1 MVGAQCATFRHPP
14 STNLFPPPRKPII
27 ILCSISNPFP
37 SKPTKRKNHL
47 RQKLLETLTN
57 PVIPKTPPTNSVIPF
72 ESPQEAQTPVAKESE
87 ETQELQSLT
96 SEAAAGVVRGKFGN
110 FPIRSVL
117 LFLVGA
123 FVFQAICA
131 VWVSGLVNS
140 ARKDEN
146 LDSGS
151 EETRVSEL
159 GVDGNGEERS
169 VFFLTGSNDPLGGRL
184 WFRQVRNGF
193 VGGSEFEKKINEIQ
207 AMAREAREKERLDS
221 AGNVDGVKTGIELEV
236 ERELDNFRKS
246 LPKSSE
252 KAQENVKKPGSIMFK
267 QKYPFNEVAKPES
280 GNGSTQG
287 NGIQRPLVKGVISSN
302 SSIGSKRAGGK
313 VEDRRSDDK
322 ADLWW
327 LSLPY
332 VLVICYL
339 DGEGAKGLFT
349 LESKGD
355 SSHTIAFEDQGDASN
370 FCYLLQSFFEE
381 LGDFSAE
388 IVPLPTKELNE
399 AVSSDNMKVIVVKK
413 GQLKL
418 YAGQPL
424 EEVEMALRSLAQ

>member
-14 STNLFPPPRKPII
+14 SANLFPPPRKPII

-57 PVIPKTPPTNSVIPF
+57 PVIPKTPPTSSVIPF

-151 EETRVSEL
+151 EETRISEL

-169 VFFLTGSNDPLGGRL
+169 VVFLTGSDDPLGGRL
-184 WFRQVRNGF
+184 WFRQVGNGF
-193 VGGSEFEKKINEIQ
+193 VGGSEFEKKINEIR
-207 AMAREAREKERLDS
+207 AMARAAREKERLDS

-236 ERELDNFRKS
+236 ESELDNFRKS

-287 NGIQRPLVKGVISSN
+287 NGIQRPLVKGVI
-302 SSIGSKRAGGK
+302 
-313 VEDRRSDDK
+313 
-322 ADLWW
+322 
-327 LSLPY
+327 
-332 VLVICYL
+332 CYH

-370 FCYLLQSFFEE
+370 FCYLLQSFFED